1 MSNGWK
7 LWVQT
12 CHAASRLA
20 ALRALCL
27 TQQTA
32 DVGVVLVSCLPP
44 RPLFLGTTCCPVLL
58 PALLS
63 IHACPPPNAQFI
75 PNKPAPSPGAGW
87 SSGDGR
93 RVPMKGTTGSFTQPN
108 LRQYG
113 PFPDFLKRSCD
124 L

>member
-1 MSNGWK
+1 MLCTPCL
-7 LWVQT
+7 LWPT
-12 CHAASRLA
+12 R
-20 ALRALCL
+20 
-27 TQQTA
+27 
-32 DVGVVLVSCLPP
+32 DLPP
-44 RPLFLGTTCCPVLL
+44 LHVPPTPVHLL
-58 PALLS
+58 A
-63 IHACPPPNAQFI
+63 HACPRHPQFI
-75 PNKPAPSPGAGW
+75 SNKPAPSPGAGW

>member
-1 MSNGWK
+1 MA
-7 LWVQT
+7 
-12 CHAASRLA
+12 HARHIHSRLA
-20 ALRALCL
+20 RVRALTQWPTDSGVCARPLLCSACL
-27 TQQTA
+27 LLCTFA
-32 DVGVVLVSCLPP
+32 AGCHLLPP
-44 RPLFLGTTCCPVLL
+44 T
-58 PALLS
+58 LS
-63 IHACPPPNAQFI
+63 ISVPACPLDPQFI
-75 PNKPAPSPGAGW
+75 SNKPAPSPGAGW